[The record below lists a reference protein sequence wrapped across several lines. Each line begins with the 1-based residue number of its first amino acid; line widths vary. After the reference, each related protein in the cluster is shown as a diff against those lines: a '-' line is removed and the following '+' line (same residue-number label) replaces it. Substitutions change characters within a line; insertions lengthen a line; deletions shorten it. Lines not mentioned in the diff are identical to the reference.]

1 MASNR
6 LAEFIMIFN
15 LIMGL
20 LFFVSSQL
28 MLIFINQYEGVAYV
42 GITQITVGTL
52 RGLVEPI
59 PNLPFYILLL
69 TLISN
74 AIFLVVLLR
83 SKNSS

>member
-1 MASNR
+1 MASKR
-6 LAEFIMIFN
+6 LVVFIIIFN

-28 MLIFINQYEGVAYV
+28 MLILINQYEGVAYV
-42 GITQITVGTL
+42 GITQIAVGTF
-52 RGLVEPI
+52 RGLVEPY

-69 TLISN
+69 SLISN
-74 AIFLVVLLR
+74 AIFLFVLLR